1 MRTPALLS
9 AAVRAALAAAVLL
22 LAPAAHAQVPAKAD
36 SGLLVIFEGLTPVAH
51 ERFTYQVDGD
61 SIMVT
66 AAHRRQLLDDQKNK
80 HMFEKSMLL
89 VVDARDLGLRRYLS
103 NQSFRQRTVT
113 RGLIV
118 TDTVFTYYTE
128 DTGVGDAT
136 RIALPPGR
144 MFVFDSALFT
154 LFDVICRS
162 LAGKEFETR
171 RVQLAEMAPDS
182 LIMPMATI
190 TQARPDTLAM
200 AGRRIPVRR
209 YLLDDAGVRFD
220 LWADREGR
228 MMQMRHEGSGLR
240 VERVVEPKP
249 AAKPRRTGTP
259 KR

>member
-1 MRTPALLS
+1 MRTPAHLI
-9 AAVRAALAAAVLL
+9 AAVRAALVAVALL

-36 SGLLVIFEGLTPVAH
+36 SGLLVIFQGLTPVAH
-51 ERFTYQVDGD
+51 ERYTYQVDGD

-66 AAHRRQLLDDQKNK
+66 AVHRRQVVDDQQSK
-80 HMFEKSMLL
+80 HTFEKSMLL

-103 NQSFRQRTVT
+103 NQHFRDRAVT

-128 DTGVGDAT
+128 VDGVGDAT

-162 LAGKEFETR
+162 LKGKEFETR
-171 RVQLAEMAPDS
+171 RMQLAEMSPDS
-182 LIMPMATI
+182 LLLPMATI
-190 TQARPDTLAM
+190 TQARADTLAIE
-200 AGRRIPVRR
+200 GRRVPVRR
-209 YLLDDAGVRFD
+209 YRLDDAGVQFD
-220 LWADREGR
+220 LWADRDGR
-228 MMQMRHEGSGLR
+228 MMQMRHEESGLR

-249 AAKPRRTGTP
+249 VAKPRRTGTP